1 MKFEANNNINMKF
14 LILGCNGMAG
24 HQISLYL
31 QEQGH
36 DVTGFALEKSKLL
49 KKSIAGDATDFKN
62 LSDIIKTGK
71 YNSVINCIGI
81 LNQFAENNHPLA
93 VMLNSYLPHVVAESA
108 NAVGTQ
114 VIHMSTDC
122 VFSGKKG
129 NYTEED
135 IPDGTTFYDRSKALG
150 ELNDDKNITLRNSIV
165 GPDINQ
171 KGIGLLNWFM
181 QQSGDINGYTGA
193 IWTGQ
198 TTLQLAKTMEV
209 AAKERA
215 TGLYNT
221 VPAESINKYDLL
233 KLFNKYFRKNKLSIH
248 PIEGVSADK
257 SLKRT
262 KFEFSYEIPDYE
274 KMVADAAE
282 WTLNHKELYPHYNL
296 K

>member
-1 MKFEANNNINMKF
+1 MRF
-14 LILGCNGMAG
+14 LVLGCNGMAG

-49 KKSIAGDATDFKN
+49 KHSIAGDATDFKE
-62 LSDIIKTGK
+62 LASIIKNGK
-71 YNSVINCIGI
+71 YDTVINCIGV
-81 LNQFAENNHPLA
+81 LNQFAENNHPMA
-93 VMLNSYLPHVVAESA
+93 VLLNSYLPHIVAEAA
-108 NAVGTQ
+108 NEVGAQ

-122 VFSGKKG
+122 VFSGAKG
-129 NYTEED
+129 QYTED
-135 IPDGTTFYDRSKALG
+135 DVPDGTTFYDRSKALG
-150 ELNDDKNITLRNSIV
+150 ELNDDKNITMRNSIV

-171 KGIGLLNWFM
+171 KGIGLLNWFL
-181 QQSGDINGYTGA
+181 QQTGDINGFTGA

-221 VPAESINKYDLL
+221 VPSESINKYDLL
-233 KLFNKYFRKNKLSIH
+233 RLFNKYFRDNSLSIH
-248 PIEGVSADK
+248 PIEGISADK

-262 KFEFSYEIPDYE
+262 RFDFSYEIPDYE
-274 KMVADAAE
+274 KMVAEAAE
-282 WTLNHKELYPHYNL
+282 WTFRHKELYPHYNL

>member
-1 MKFEANNNINMKF
+1 
-14 LILGCNGMAG
+14 MAG

-36 DVTGFALEKSKLL
+36 DVTGFALEKSNLL
-49 KKSIAGDATDFKN
+49 NKSIAGDATNFPVLKE
-62 LSDIIKTGK
+62 IIQNGK
-71 YNSVINCIGI
+71 YDTVINCIGI

-93 VMLNSYLPHVVAESA
+93 VILNSYIPHFVAQAA
-108 NAVGTQ
+108 NEVGSR

-122 VFSGKKG
+122 VFSGVRG
-129 NYTEED
+129 QYTEED
-135 IPDGTTFYDRSKALG
+135 FPDGTTFYDRSKALG

-181 QQSGDINGYTGA
+181 QQDGEVKGFTGA

-209 AAKERA
+209 ASKERA

-221 VPAESINKYDLL
+221 VPSEAITKYDLL
-233 KLFNKYFRKNKLSIH
+233 LLFNKYFRESKISIH
-248 PIEGVSADK
+248 PVEGIKANK

-262 KFEFSYEIPDYE
+262 RFDFSYEIPDYE
-274 KMVADAAE
+274 KMVAEAAQ
-282 WTLNHKELYPHYNL
+282 WTFNHKSLYPHYNL

>member
-1 MKFEANNNINMKF
+1 
-14 LILGCNGMAG
+14 MAG

-49 KKSIAGDATDFKN
+49 NKSIAGDATNFPSLKE
-62 LSDIIKTGK
+62 LIQTGK
-71 YNSVINCIGI
+71 YDTVINCIGV

-93 VMLNSYLPHVVAESA
+93 VILNSYLPHFVADAA
-108 NAVGTQ
+108 NEVGSQ

-122 VFSGKKG
+122 VFSGDRG
-129 NYTEED
+129 GYTEND
-135 IPDGTTFYDRSKALG
+135 TPDGRTFYDRSKALG
-150 ELNDDKNITLRNSIV
+150 ELNDGANITLRNSIV
-165 GPDINQ
+165 GPDINEN
-171 KGIGLLNWFM
+171 GIGLLNWFM
-181 QQSGDINGYTGA
+181 HQDGEINGYTGA

-215 TGLYNT
+215 TGLFNT
-221 VPAESINKYDLL
+221 VPAEPITKFELL
-233 KLFNKYFRKNKLSIH
+233 NLFNKYLRGNSLKIN
-248 PIEGVSADK
+248 PVEGVSADK

-262 KFEFSYEIPDYE
+262 NYEFSYLIPDYE
-274 KMVADAAE
+274 QMVAEAAD
-282 WTLNHKELYPHYNL
+282 WIFAHKNLYPHYNL